1 MSQTPAESWNFFE
14 ISMND
19 KEDKEMAANLVSK
32 VLVLD
37 ESQEHSEAIKQFC
50 EENNLIALKV
60 RKNRLMSVL
69 QSNIDV
75 GAILYSENYGG
86 SPKQNAEIALKIHAF
101 RPELPIIIRRESVA
115 TLDDIPEIARP
126 AFCAAY
132 VANDM
137 NTLRAVIDEYIFS
150 LVYPNALV
158 RGISEITETVL
169 ASQFKEL
176 TISWDTPYI
185 VRDRVIFGEVFSLIP
200 LESNW
205 CRGYMMLQTEEEPIL
220 KVLDLYSPSDAD
232 TNFRAVNSLLGEITN
247 LVWGSF
253 KNRYI
258 GDAAAASGNQI
269 QVPLV
274 VNHKHKY
281 ISFGTE
287 NPQLCFLYTLTDVN
301 SGQTVKLYQRFIFNL
316 NWSPEDFKEIT
327 HDVEG
332 LVDSGELEL
341 F

>member
-1 MSQTPAESWNFFE
+1 MAE
-14 ISMND
+14 
-19 KEDKEMAANLVSK
+19 NLVSK

-37 ESQEHSEAIKQFC
+37 DSIEHAQVIKEFC
-50 EENNLIALKV
+50 EKNNLIPLKV

-69 QSNIDV
+69 QSNIDL

-86 SPKQNAEIALKIHAF
+86 SVKENTEIALKIHTF
-101 RPELPIIIRRESVA
+101 RPELPIIIRRETEA
-115 TLDDIPEIARP
+115 TLSDIPDLIRH

-132 VANDM
+132 IADDM
-137 NTLRAVIDEYIFS
+137 STLRKVIDEYIFS

-169 ASQFKEL
+169 SSQFREL
-176 TISWDTPYI
+176 TIEWSTPYI

-220 KVLDLYSPSDAD
+220 DVLGLFSAQDHD

-247 LVWGSF
+247 LIWGSF

-258 GDAAAASGNQI
+258 GDASASSSYQI

-287 NPQLCFLYTLTDVN
+287 NPQLCFLYTLLDEST
-301 SGQTVKLYQRFIFNL
+301 GRTVKLYQKFIFNL
-316 NWSPEDFKEIT
+316 NWSPEDFKEIS
-327 HDVEG
+327 HAAEG
-332 LVDSGELEL
+332 FVDSGELEL

>member
-1 MSQTPAESWNFFE
+1 MSTSV
-14 ISMND
+14 S
-19 KEDKEMAANLVSK
+19 SK

-37 ESQEHSEAIKQFC
+37 DGIEQAHVIKAFC
-50 EENNLIALKV
+50 DENNLVALKV
-60 RKNRLMSVL
+60 SKNSLMSVL
-69 QSNIDV
+69 QSNIDL
-75 GAILYSENYGG
+75 GAILYSEEYGD
-86 SPKQNAEIALKIHAF
+86 SPEDNAEIALEIHRH
-101 RPELPIIIRRESVA
+101 RPELPIILRRESGA
-115 TLDDIPEIARP
+115 TLDDIAGSVRH

-132 VANDM
+132 VSSDM
-137 NTLRAVIDEYIFS
+137 ESLRKVIDEYLFS

-158 RGISEITETVL
+158 RGISEITVTVL
-169 ASQFKEL
+169 ASQFKSQAIFL
-176 TISWDTPYI
+176 DTPYI

-200 LESNW
+200 LESSW

-220 KVLDLYSPSDAD
+220 EMLGRYNPSDAD

-247 LVWGSF
+247 LIWGSF

-258 GDAAAASGNQI
+258 GDATASSGSQI

-287 NPQLCFLYTLTDVN
+287 NPKLCFLYTLVDENT
-301 SGQTVKLYQRFIFNL
+301 GRTVKLYQRFIFNL
-316 NWSPEDFKEIT
+316 NWSPEDFREIT
-327 HDVEG
+327 HDVAE
-332 LVDSGELEL
+332 LVDSGELEM